1 MIMRENTISSSLRV
15 ITRLVMMIK
24 CLVKMIRCHV
34 MAMGEM
40 NVVMN
45 DMKSLTLDA
54 KASAS
59 DLIAGA
65 SGVKVSAG
73 GKGLLAGGK
82 GLLTGNKNLIAS
94 RRGVIANSIRLAAI
108 VVLLFVMLPVSGQN
122 MSDVMQDTPIAM
134 QNALATSKDVYTPIL
149 KTIEQNSLTL
159 DALKKQAEARKTGN
173 RTGLT
178 PANPEV
184 EFGYLWGNPVA
195 IGNRK
200 DISVRQTF
208 DFPTVYAQRSK
219 LADAQDDN
227 AEYEYRAQ
235 RADLLLAAK
244 RTCIEL
250 VYYNAL
256 SALYAEQTENA
267 RQIMN
272 AVEKMRQAGEANI
285 LEYNKAV
292 LNHTNISGELNRTNL
307 ERRRLLAELT
317 RMNGGQPIVFDCASY
332 DSHALPADFDSWYA
346 EAEANAPALH
356 YLKAQAEASNRQVS
370 LTKAST
376 LPKFSVGYM
385 GEFVTGEKFQG
396 ITVGMSI
403 PLWENKNKVRQAE
416 AEARTAVQLAEDA
429 RMQYYNRL
437 KSLYAEIAGLQENV
451 WQYDAVLQQN
461 DNARLL
467 LKAYQSGEISLL
479 EYLLEMEYHFTA
491 LDKRLQAERDLE
503 LALAELNAYQL

>member
-1 MIMRENTISSSLRV
+1 MIMREKTISSSLRV

-24 CLVKMIRCHV
+24 CLVMAIRCLVKMIRCHV

-65 SGVKVSAG
+65 RGVKVSAD
-73 GKGLLAGGK
+73 GKGMLA
-82 GLLTGNKNLIAS
+82 GNKNLIAS
-94 RRGVIANSIRLAAI
+94 SRDLIASSIRLAAI
-108 VVLLFVMLPVSGQN
+108 VVFLFVMLPVSGQN
-122 MSDVMQDTPIAM
+122 MSDVMQDAPIAM
-134 QNALATSKDVYTPIL
+134 QNALATRQDIYAPIL
-149 KTIEQNSLTL
+149 QQIEQNSLTL

-235 RADLLLAAK
+235 RADLLLVAK
-244 RTCIEL
+244 KTCIEL

-256 SALYAEQTENA
+256 SALYTEQTENA

-451 WQYDAVLQQN
+451 RQYDAVLQQN

>member
-1 MIMRENTISSSLRV
+1 
-15 ITRLVMMIK
+15 
-24 CLVKMIRCHV
+24 
-34 MAMGEM
+34 
-40 NVVMN
+40 
-45 DMKSLTLDA
+45 MKSLTLDV

-59 DLIAGA
+59 DLIAEA
-65 SGVKVSAG
+65 RGVKVSVGGKGLIAG
-73 GKGLLAGGK
+73 GKGLLAG
-82 GLLTGNKNLIAS
+82 NKDLIAS
-94 RRGVIANSIRLAAI
+94 RRDLIASSIRLAAI
-108 VVLLFVMLPVSGQN
+108 VVFLFVMLPVSGQN
-122 MSDVMQDTPIAM
+122 MSAVMQGTFTDEPSAPITEQNASTIGQMTPITM
-134 QNALATSKDVYTPIL
+134 QDALATSKDVYTPIL

-332 DSHALPADFDSWYA
+332 GSHALPADFDSWYA

-451 WQYDAVLQQN
+451 RQYDAVLQQN

>member
-1 MIMRENTISSSLRV
+1 
-15 ITRLVMMIK
+15 
-24 CLVKMIRCHV
+24 
-34 MAMGEM
+34 MGEM

-45 DMKSLTLDA
+45 GMKSLTLDA

-59 DLIAGA
+59 DLIAGVR
-65 SGVKVSAG
+65 GVKVSAG
-73 GKGLLAGGK
+73 GKGLLAG
-82 GLLTGNKNLIAS
+82 NKNLIAS
-94 RRGVIANSIRLAAI
+94 CRDLIASSIRLAAI
-108 VVLLFVMLPVSGQN
+108 VVFLFVMLPVSGQN
-122 MSDVMQDTPIAM
+122 TPDAIQGTPLVEQNNLTDEPSAPITEQNASTIGHMTPIAM
-134 QNALATSKDVYTPIL
+134 QNALATKQDVYAPIL
-149 KTIEQNSLTL
+149 QQIEQNSLTL

-244 RTCIEL
+244 KTCIEL

-285 LEYNKAV
+285 FEYNKAV

-451 WQYDAVLQQN
+451 RQYDAVLQQN